1 MEIQC
6 VLEATELDLSWKVY
20 VQAGL
25 SSALNRNTAS
35 GWEMNYCQ
43 LLYSGRQFEGLSED
57 TVIYK
62 FGKFASF
69 WSFSQDWNK
78 NGAKY

>member
-20 VQAGL
+20 VQADL
-25 SSALNRNTAS
+25 SSALNHNTAS
-35 GWEMNYCQ
+35 GWEINYCQ
-43 LLYSGRQFEGLSED
+43 LLYSGRSFEGLSED

-62 FGKFASF
+62 FAKLASF
-69 WSFSQDWNK
+69 WPVSNDWNK
-78 NGAKY
+78 NGLKY